1 MPFIIAV
8 GGKAQSRSFRMIFF
22 SSTLRHHYFVI
33 KVSAYPYRNLN
44 RLHPAL
50 RNESKTRFRA
60 RFHECASDRTPA
72 LVPPWAK
79 DFCTDN
85 IASFQSLI
93 HVLAVQFKIV
103 YLGKVLGEIERQEL
117 TGKYRF
123 RIYCVYISF
132 FRYCESFLR
141 QRVHSTRSSTRR
153 HILSVWP
160 GYNTDTT
167 TR

>member
-1 MPFIIAV
+1 MVDYI
-8 GGKAQSRSFRMIFF
+8 
-22 SSTLRHHYFVI
+22 
-33 KVSAYPYRNLN
+33 PYYVMRAHWIL
-44 RLHPAL
+44 P
-50 RNESKTRFRA
+50 RFRA
-60 RFHECASDRTPA
+60 RFHECASDLTPA

-79 DFCTDN
+79 YFCIDN

-93 HVLAVQFKIV
+93 QFKIV
-103 YLGKVLGEIERQEL
+103 YLGKLLGEIERQEL

-123 RIYCVYISF
+123 RIYCVYISC

-141 QRVHSTRSSTRR
+141 QRVHSTRR